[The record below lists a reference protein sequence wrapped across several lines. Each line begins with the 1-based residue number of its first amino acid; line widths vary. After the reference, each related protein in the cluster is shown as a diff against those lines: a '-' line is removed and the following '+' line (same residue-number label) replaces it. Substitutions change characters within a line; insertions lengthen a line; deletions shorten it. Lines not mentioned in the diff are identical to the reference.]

1 MTLHYVP
8 IINLAP
14 YFSEDPDGTA
24 AVAKAVNQACRDI
37 GFLVITEHQIPGEL
51 IDRVSRLTRQ
61 FFDLPLAEKRK
72 VDRPSPEMVRGYSA
86 VAEES
91 LSYSLEESAPGD
103 LKESFSIGPSDVPDE
118 DYYHNA
124 QAGSHFAPNVW
135 PAQNLLPGFKETY
148 QAYFDAMS
156 ELAQSLMR
164 LFALALELDE
174 CFSMTR
180 STGISACSAA

>member
-14 YFSEDPDGTA
+14 YFSEDPDGKA

-51 IDRVSRLTRQ
+51 IDRVSCLTRQ

-86 VAEES
+86 VAEETFPILWRKVRRGISRS
-91 LSYSLEESAPGD
+91 LS
-103 LKESFSIGPSDVPDE
+103 PSGRAMCRMKIIITMPRPARTSHRMSGLRKTCCPD
-118 DYYHNA
+118 
-124 QAGSHFAPNVW
+124 SR
-135 PAQNLLPGFKETY
+135 
-148 QAYFDAMS
+148 
-156 ELAQSLMR
+156 R
-164 LFALALELDE
+164 LIRPI
-174 CFSMTR
+174 SMP
-180 STGISACSAA
+180 

>member
-14 YFSEDPDGTA
+14 YFSGEPDGKA
-24 AVAKAVNQACRDI
+24 AVAQAVNQACKDI
-37 GFLVITEHQIPGEL
+37 GFLVITEHQIPKEL
-51 IDRVSRLTRQ
+51 IDKVSGLTRQ

-86 VAEES
+86 IAEES

-103 LKESFSIGPSDVPDE
+103 LKESFSIGPSNVPNE

-124 QAGSHFAPNVW
+124 EAGSHFAPNVW
-135 PAQNLLPGFKETY
+135 PAEALLPGFKEAY
-148 QAYFDAMS
+148 QAYFEAMS

-164 LFALALELDE
+164 LFAL
-174 CFSMTR
+174 
-180 STGISACSAA
+180 GKV